1 MKFRDDAASTAACN
15 RRIASVAV
23 ERSVMNAS
31 SAPIAKAAIAT
42 PSTTA

>member
-1 MKFRDDAASTAACN
+1 MKLRDAASSTAAC
-15 RRIASVAV
+15 RRRTASVAV
-23 ERSVMNAS
+23 ERTEMNAS